1 MLIQLSNVDTTKT
14 EYTIG
19 FKTQDYKDEHGV
31 LLPVTLHIEI
41 EQ

>member
-1 MLIQLSNVDTTKT
+1 MLIQLSSVDTTKT

-19 FKTQDYKDEHGV
+19 FKIQDYKDEHDV